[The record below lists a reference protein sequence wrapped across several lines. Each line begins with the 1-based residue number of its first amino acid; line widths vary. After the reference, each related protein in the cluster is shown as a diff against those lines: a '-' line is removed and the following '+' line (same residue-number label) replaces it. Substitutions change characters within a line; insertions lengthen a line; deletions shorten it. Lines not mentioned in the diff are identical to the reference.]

1 MKYLICGSR
10 DWTNYN
16 LIKERILYHQPTM
29 IISGGCKGADKIAE
43 NIAKELNIPIE
54 IYNAEWDKYGN
65 SAGPIRNKKMLE
77 EGNPDYVIAFH
88 DDLENSKGTLDMVNK
103 SLNKGKIVVHYEND
117 K

>member
-65 SAGPIRNKKMLE
+65 SAGPIRNKKM
-77 EGNPDYVIAFH
+77 
-88 DDLENSKGTLDMVNK
+88 
-103 SLNKGKIVVHYEND
+103 
-117 K
+117 